1 MAKSVPFRQ
10 KLTETESICAFVAG
24 GGLALIMLAFHMTS
38 ARVGAIDPGNRW
50 LNLLMFVGVLLLL
63 AGVAGWLTLT
73 RPWTKFDD
81 WKTPLY
87 TGHEGAEDHAGGHEA
102 ESHAAHAEPA
112 HVTSVAAGA
121 RASGADDLSQI
132 DGIGPK
138 IAGAL
143 RGAGISTFADL
154 ASRDPAQ
161 IERVVRAAG
170 VRMVGHADN
179 WVNQAKIA
187 LEGGP
192 AALEQYV
199 QQNQQAGGT
208 STH

>member
-1 MAKSVPFRQ
+1 VAKSVPFRR

-24 GGLALIMLAFHMTS
+24 GGVVLIMLAFLMTS
-38 ARVGAIDPGNRW
+38 ARVGGIDPGNRW
-50 LNLLMFVGVLLLL
+50 LNLLMFIGVLLLL

-81 WKTPLY
+81 WKTPLF
-87 TGHEGAEDHAGGHEA
+87 TGHEDAEEHAEGHEVEA
-102 ESHAAHAEPA
+102 HAAHVEPA
-112 HVTSVAAGA
+112 HEAAVAAPA
-121 RASGADDLSQI
+121 RAVGSDDLSQI

-154 ASRDPAQ
+154 ASREPEQ

-170 VRMVGHADN
+170 VRMIGHADS
-179 WVNQAKIA
+179 WVKQAKTA
-187 LEGGP
+187 LEKH
-192 AALEQYV
+192 
-199 QQNQQAGGT
+199 QQAEGK
-208 STH
+208 STHQA